1 MELIYEEGKEVK
13 DKILK
18 VLELAL
24 EINPPEIEN
33 IGEKRTAVFV
43 NWAPHVNQLSVRI
56 YKDGWTENGEVDSY
70 DAYTDGDDG
79 RIDIIIAVLERIRE
93 EYK

>member
-1 MELIYEEGKEVK
+1 MK
-13 DKILK
+13 DKIMK

-24 EINPPEIEN
+24 EINPPEKPN

-56 YKDGWTENGEVDSY
+56 YKGGWTENGKVDIY
-70 DAYTDGDDG
+70 DAYTDDDDG
-79 RIDIIIAVLERIRE
+79 RIDIIIAVLGRIRE